1 MYVNWLDNVSLTQAH
16 TFKVAQRD
24 MVRRT
29 KEAALETRSLILD
42 AAERVFQ
49 AKGVGHTTLADI
61 AAAAGVT
68 RGAIYWHFE
77 HKAALL
83 QAVNDRVHLPLEA
96 LNTVIADASLDD
108 PLAALAEAAITV
120 LGQAARDDHT
130 RRVFDILSFKCEYV
144 GEMTSLLERQRD
156 SRRACLAAIGENLA
170 HAVDKGC
177 LPADLDVQATA
188 VGLYALVNG
197 LIDNWLMDP
206 EAFDLAEVGPALVR
220 RYCAQL
226 TRPCSR

>member
-1 MYVNWLDNVSLTQAH
+1 
-16 TFKVAQRD
+16 

-29 KEAALETRSLILD
+29 KQEALETRTLILD
-42 AAERVFQ
+42 TAERVFQ

-77 HKAALL
+77 NKAALL

-96 LNTVIADASLDD
+96 MNQIIADAHLDD
-108 PLAALAEAAITV
+108 PAAALRQTAVTV
-120 LGQAARDDHT
+120 LRQAAEDERT
-130 RRVFDILSFKCEYV
+130 RRVFEIFSFKCEYV
-144 GEMTSLLERQRD
+144 GDMADMLERQRE
-156 SRRACLAAIGENLA
+156 SRRACLAAIGENLR
-170 HAVDKGC
+170 HAVAKGQ
-177 LPADLDVQATA
+177 LPAGLDVERAA

-206 EAFDLAEVGPALVR
+206 DSFDLAQAGEPLVAA
-220 RYCAQL
+220 YCAGL
-226 TRPCSR
+226 SANA